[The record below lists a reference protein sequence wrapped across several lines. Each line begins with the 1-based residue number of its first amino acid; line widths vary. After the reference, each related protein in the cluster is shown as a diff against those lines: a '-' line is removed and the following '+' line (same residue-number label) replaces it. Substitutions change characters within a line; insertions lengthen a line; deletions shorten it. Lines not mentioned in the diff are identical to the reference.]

1 MVIYDG
7 LLYDSLQWVPL
18 SVLKFYII
26 WLPWL
31 LIFMRIQEMFN
42 VTDGRD
48 RNFGVDLLFLFFDFF
63 LKSLDLPNSFKYR
76 LMLVT

>member
-76 LMLVT
+76 C